1 MKKKILGIVLA
12 ALPFVLIP
20 RTASVQQIGSAPETG
35 LAGAIQTT
43 LVKPEAEG
51 LSANDLLQHAVP
63 KKLFLR
69 STVAPVMDR
78 DEKIVLFERN
88 TDEKR
93 PIASLTKLMT
103 AMVVLDSGLPLH
115 EKIKI
120 SKADRDRLRGSKSR
134 LSYGT
139 TLTRRDAVYIAL
151 AASENR
157 AAHALARTYRGG
169 TKAFVAAMNAKAVS
183 LGMVDT
189 NFQDSSGL
197 HSKNVSTAKDLALLV
212 EAAMDYKLIR
222 KFTTIPKGYVTDLR
236 SGWKVEFFNTN
247 RLTRRKDWEIGLSKT
262 GYIADAGNCLVMEA
276 EISDRPVIIVLLNSW
291 GKLSKF
297 GDSNR
302 IRSWLTNAAKK
313 AERSAAALDS

>member
-1 MKKKILGIVLA
+1 MKKKIFGIALA
-12 ALPFVLIP
+12 ALPLILFP
-20 RTASVQQIGSAPETG
+20 GTASVQQIGSSPETG

-43 LVKPEAEG
+43 LVKPAAAG
-51 LSANDLLQHAVP
+51 LSANDLRHYASP

-69 STVAPVMDR
+69 SSVALVMDR
-78 DEKIVLFERN
+78 DENVVLFERN

-103 AMVVLDSGLPLH
+103 AMVVLDSGQPLH

-120 SKADRDRLRGSKSR
+120 QKADRDRLRNSRSR

-139 TLTRRDAVYIAL
+139 TLTRRDTVYIAL

-157 AAHALARTYRGG
+157 AAHALARTYDGG
-169 TKAFVAAMNAKAVS
+169 KKAFVAAMNAKAAS

-189 NFQDSSGL
+189 RFQDSSGL

-222 KFTTIPKGYVTDLR
+222 KFTTTPKGHVTDLR

-262 GYIADAGNCLVMEA
+262 GYIADAGNCLVMEV
-276 EISDRPVIIVLLNSW
+276 EISDRPLIIVLLNSW

-302 IRSWLTNAAKK
+302 IRSWLTNAVKK
-313 AERSAAALDS
+313 AEQAGQTAKS